1 MVSFWMQVCVVKF
14 FFNTASRSSSKTC
27 NTFLKAHLFYLWGR
41 AMQIVSHIIED
52 FSIKNLLSAYWL
64 ICMGSI
70 KSSGGFR
77 INIELCV
84 AKNSHIHADICTFS
98 SWLCR
103 LWLSLLNISEVKVMT
118 WPFHSAL
125 FSMLVW
131 FWFCIPQVA
140 VVCGSCVAGG
150 AYVPTMAE
158 EAVIVDKIGT
168 LFLAGPPLVRAA
180 TGEYVSP
187 EELGGATLHSRYAK
201 QFVKTVESWAH
212 LALRKYHSIPN

>member
-1 MVSFWMQVCVVKF
+1 
-14 FFNTASRSSSKTC
+14 
-27 NTFLKAHLFYLWGR
+27 
-41 AMQIVSHIIED
+41 MQIVSYVIED
-52 FSIKNLLSAYWL
+52 FSIKNLLSAYGL
-64 ICMGSI
+64 ICMESI

-77 INIELCV
+77 VNIKLCV
-84 AKNSHIHADICTFS
+84 AKSRHVHAGICAYS
-98 SWLCR
+98 SWVCR
-103 LWLSLLNISEVKVMT
+103 LWFSLFNISEVKVIT
-118 WPFHSAL
+118 LPFHSAL

-131 FWFCIPQVA
+131 FWFCICIPQVA

-187 EELGGATLHSRYAK
+187 EDLGGATLHSRYA
-201 QFVKTVESWAH
+201 
-212 LALRKYHSIPN
+212 